1 MHNSTVVHI
10 HVAGRSEA
18 ELPKSAFELCRR
30 RRPCPA
36 ERVFMRWSVFLLL
49 VSLLV
54 ILCPACTVAAAD
66 DRPRL
71 LVLTDIGG
79 DPDDQQSLVRLMLY
93 ANEFQ
98 IEGLIASASGTP
110 GELKETVTRP
120 QLIREIVEAYGQ
132 VRDNLALHADSYP
145 PVQELLD
152 RIKAGNPH
160 RGLDAIGDGHDTEG
174 SRWIIT
180 VVDRPEPHPVNIAIW
195 GGQTDLAQALW
206 RVRNDRG
213 PDGLKRFSAKIRIHD
228 IADQDKI
235 AEWIWAEFPGL
246 FYILNRAPAGR
257 DMREAVFRGMYLG
270 GDQSLTS
277 REWIDTHVRRNHG
290 PLGVL
295 YPPRTWTAPNPH
307 SALKEGDTPSWF
319 YFLPIGLSDPDHP
332 EWGGWGGRF
341 TLRRDC
347 LYRDAHDR
355 VGDVSDARATV
366 WRWRPAF
373 QADFQARMDWCVKPA
388 GQGNRPPVPVLEGD
402 RSLRVLEVKATPGQA
417 VRLSA
422 AGSSDPD
429 GDKLSLHW
437 FVYPEPGTYER
448 SVRIDSPTAETVT
461 LNVPTDAA
469 GTTIHVILEVTDSGD
484 PSLTRYRR
492 MILQVRGK
500 QIIGHGQSASHREFM
515 KSRCTPKKATGTPIS
530 M

>member
-1 MHNSTVVHI
+1 MLKSTVVPI
-10 HVAGRSEA
+10 HVPVLSEA
-18 ELPKSAFELCRR
+18 EPPRSACEPCGRR
-30 RRPCPA
+30 CFSPA
-36 ERVFMRWSVFLLL
+36 ARFLMRWSIVLLL
-49 VSLLV
+49 VSVLIV
-54 ILCPACTVAAAD
+54 LCSGRAVAAAD

-110 GELKETVTRP
+110 GELKERVTKP

-132 VRDNLALHADSYP
+132 VRDNLALHADGYP

-152 RIKAGNPH
+152 RIKTGNPN
-160 RGLDAIGDGHDTEG
+160 RGLYAIGDGHDTEG

-180 VVDRPEPHPVNIAIW
+180 VVDRPDPRPVNIAIW

-213 PDGLKRFSAKIRIHD
+213 PDGLKRFIAKIRIHD
-228 IADQDKI
+228 IADQDRI
-235 AEWIWAEFPGL
+235 AEWIWAQFPGL

-270 GDQSLTS
+270 GDESLTS
-277 REWIDTHVRRNHG
+277 REWIDTRVRRNHG
-290 PLGVL
+290 PLGAL

-319 YFLPIGLSDPDHP
+319 YFLPIGLSDPDNP

-341 TLRRDC
+341 TLLRDR

-355 VGDVSDARATV
+355 VGDVADARATV

-373 QADFQARMDWCVKPA
+373 QADFQARMDWCVQPA

-402 RSLRVLEVKATPGQA
+402 RSLRVLELKAKPGQA

-422 AGSSDPD
+422 ASSSDPD
-429 GDKLSLHW
+429 GDKLSFHW
-437 FVYPEPGTYER
+437 FVYPEPGTYGR
-448 SVRIDSPTAETVT
+448 SVPIDSPTAETVT

-469 GTTIHVILEVTDSGD
+469 GTTIHVILEVTDSGE
-484 PSLTRYRR
+484 PALTRYRR
-492 MILQVRGK
+492 AIV
-500 QIIGHGQSASHREFM
+500 HVQSKE
-515 KSRCTPKKATGTPIS
+515 GV
-530 M
+530 